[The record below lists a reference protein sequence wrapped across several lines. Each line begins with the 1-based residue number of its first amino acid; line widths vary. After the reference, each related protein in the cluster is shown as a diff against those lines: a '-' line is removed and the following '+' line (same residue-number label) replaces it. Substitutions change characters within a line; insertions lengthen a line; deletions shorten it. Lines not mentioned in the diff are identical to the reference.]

1 MSEQP
6 LVGVVMGSKSD
17 YEVLSAAVEILRL
30 LEIPHEARVVS
41 AHRTPDRLFE
51 YAETAR
57 ARGLRVIIAG
67 AGGAAHLPGMLAAK
81 TLVPVLGVPVAAT
94 QLNGLDSLLSIVQ
107 MPKGVPVGTLAIGKP
122 GAANAALLAA
132 EILATTDSALYE
144 TAGGMA
150 RGAHPGSARAEAGS
164 GAAGVSGSPKT
175 RKGEAPSIVLPGGLV
190 AILGGGQLGRMTA
203 MAARTMGYRVR
214 VMDPEP
220 RCPASFVVDETIVGR
235 WDDVAAARRLA
246 TGADVVTLE
255 IEQIGV
261 DALAEVARIAPLR
274 PGVEPI
280 RIIQDKTLQK
290 TWLADAGFPV
300 GPFRVVR
307 SEAELHEAVAVLGGR
322 VFLKIGRGGY
332 DGRGQARIG
341 MEGTAT
347 EESIAAAWQSLGA
360 RAAVAEQ
367 ALDLDC
373 EISVMAAR
381 NPSGEVRS
389 YPAARNHHENQILA
403 WSVLP
408 AGVPAELELRA
419 EALAAAI
426 IASLGLKDCFAWR
439 SSSPAPASCW

>member
-1 MSEQP
+1 
-6 LVGVVMGSKSD
+6 V
-17 YEVLSAAVEILRL
+17 SAAPKPIQ
-30 LEIPHEARVVS
+30 LEKV
-41 AHRTPDRLFE
+41 
-51 YAETAR
+51 
-57 ARGLRVIIAG
+57 
-67 AGGAAHLPGMLAAK
+67 
-81 TLVPVLGVPVAAT
+81 
-94 QLNGLDSLLSIVQ
+94 
-107 MPKGVPVGTLAIGKP
+107 
-122 GAANAALLAA
+122 
-132 EILATTDSALYE
+132 
-144 TAGGMA
+144 
-150 RGAHPGSARAEAGS
+150 
-164 GAAGVSGSPKT
+164 
-175 RKGEAPSIVLPGGLV
+175 SIVLPGGLL

-220 RCPASFVVDETIVGR
+220 ACPASFIADETIVGR

-246 TGADVVTLE
+246 TGADAVTLE

-261 DALAEVARIAPLR
+261 DALSAVAQIAPLR

-300 GPFRVVR
+300 GPFRVTH
-307 SEAELHEAVAVLGGR
+307 SEAELHEAVAALGGR

-341 MEGTAT
+341 LDAPAT
-347 EESIAAAWQSLGA
+347 EEAITAAWQSIGA
-360 RAAVAEQ
+360 HAAVVEQ
-367 ALDLDC
+367 ALDLEC

-389 YPAARNHHENQILA
+389 FPAARNHHENQILA

-408 AGVPAELELRA
+408 AGVPPLLELKA

-426 IASLGLKDCFAWR
+426 IEQLGLEGMLCVEIFVTRQGELLVNELAPRPHNSYHQSERGCVTSQFEQAVRTTCNLPLGDTSLITPAAIVNLLGDVWLDGVPNFAAALAVPGVR
-439 SSSPAPASCW
+439 LHLYEKHTPRAGRKMGHLSATGSTADEALDRVLDAKRRL